1 MDETTKNEIKT
12 HIESLLA
19 FYEKILDG
27 LTAGKDVKAILD
39 KTGEPVEIIS
49 NEENIRKFSLN
60 VGAYRELKA
69 DFDAGNFD
77 TDLMIILQDMIKPA
91 IPQKRTIRQNKRTN
105 QLHLS
110 ILTPTEIID
119 RKNSISQP
127 IQLAGTPGAGI
138 IYDGFTELTRQ
149 VRGDIVR
156 FMDLWT
162 SHYHENKTAEFKA
175 KTTDMMQEWDLS
187 SYPSFRSRLKTVAA
201 AMTSIKAETKGGGY
215 VVLFPAV
222 FIEQNT
228 GYFIIRAD
236 QTLCREL
243 DGGSSALPLA
253 LEYWKFNLN
262 DNPYAP
268 EILHKLSV
276 QDQMNKKNSRR
287 NVMHWKTLVRCLKH
301 FPQEQD
307 VRKTQ
312 SRHYKERMF
321 DPLMRDMAEL
331 KNRRLIDWNHINA
344 DPQNWQELMQGKF
357 EWNIL

>member
-1 MDETTKNEIKT
+1 MDEKTKARIKE
-12 HIESLLA
+12 HIDLHLNAAEMALKGFETAKTIVITDDAGFNITIEKSEESIRRLMQ
-19 FYEKILDG
+19 
-27 LTAGKDVKAILD
+27 TVAIYQQLRD
-39 KTGEPVEIIS
+39 
-49 NEENIRKFSLN
+49 
-60 VGAYRELKA
+60 
-69 DFDAGNFD
+69 DFEAGNFD
-77 TDLMIILQDMIKPA
+77 TDTMVIVREIVSKELPK
-91 IPQKRTIRQNKRTN
+91 KRIIRQNKRTN
-105 QLHLS
+105 ELHLS